1 MVLNCLEPFKYEANQ
16 QALSR
21 ESLHIFCRP
30 YIYKYN
36 EGKHRDL
43 LDTQSAQKPKRE
55 VQGNQVGLLRLGG
68 AASRCS
74 SESFAETSSETY

>member
-43 LDTQSAQKPKRE
+43 LDTQSKAKRE
-55 VQGNQVGLLRLGG
+55 VHGNQVGLVRLGG

-74 SESFAETSSETY
+74 SDSFAETSSETY